1 MVSLMK
7 TTELANMG
15 AAFPSASVHLRDRPA
30 LKGLVQI
37 LSHLVDCAQSHRTP
51 GQPMEKLHLVIPLTL
66 LANYLAARQP
76 RRTGDPGD
84 VPFYGPNATQQQQKT
99 TENNFLVQ
107 YKQFHDKS
115 SMDDALIERFYT
127 LLPPEHAQDLRD
139 VVVTIP
145 NPSFL

>member
-1 MVSLMK
+1 MK
-7 TTELANMG
+7 TTDLAGMR
-15 AAFPSASVHLRDRPA
+15 AAFPSAPMPLRDRPT
-30 LKGLVQI
+30 LKGLVRI

-51 GQPMEKLHLVIPLTL
+51 GQPMGKLHLVIPPTL
-66 LANYLAARQP
+66 WANYSAARYP

-99 TENNFLVQ
+99 TENNFSVQ
-107 YKQFHDKS
+107 YKRFHDES
-115 SMDDALIERFYT
+115 TMDDALIERFYT